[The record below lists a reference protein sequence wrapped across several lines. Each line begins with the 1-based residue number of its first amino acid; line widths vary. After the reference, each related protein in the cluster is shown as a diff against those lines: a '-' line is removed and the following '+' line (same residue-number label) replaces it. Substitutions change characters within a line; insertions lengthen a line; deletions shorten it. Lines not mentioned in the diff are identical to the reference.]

1 MSANVK
7 KEIFEWIK
15 SFAVALIVVALI
27 RTFVFTMIRVEGN
40 SMMETLQDGDRVAST
55 IIDMKLNGPKRFDI
69 VITTYPGETKYVVK
83 RVIGLPGE
91 TVEIK
96 QGVTHVNGKPIE
108 EAYVTHPTPNDQFP
122 ALTLSEDEYFVM
134 GDNRFVSK
142 DSRMV
147 GPVTRDVIKAKVRL
161 RLWPMNAMG
170 VVE

>member
-1 MSANVK
+1 MNVK

-55 IIDMKLNGPKRFDI
+55 IIDMKLHGPARNDI
-69 VITTYPGETKYVVK
+69 VITTYPGENKFVVK

-91 TVEIK
+91 TIEIK
-96 QGVTHVNGKPIE
+96 NGVTHIDGKPIE
-108 EAYVTHPTPNDQFP
+108 EPYVQHPTPNDRFP
-122 ALTLSEDEYFVM
+122 ELKLADDEYFVM

-147 GPVTRDVIKAKVRL
+147 GPVTRDVITAKVRL
-161 RLWPMNAMG
+161 RLWPFNAMG
-170 VVE
+170 TIE